1 MNCTGKLFIY
11 ILLFLSL
18 SLSSSGQG
26 IQGRITNTDSQGISY
41 AAVFVPAIH
50 QGTTANEEGYYRLE
64 LRPGNYEIR
73 FQYLGYKTQVHTLTI
88 ENDFITLDVVM
99 EEQQYALP
107 EVVVTASGEDPA
119 YYIMRRAIGMS
130 QYYLNQVSEYSCKV
144 YLKGS
149 GVLTKIPAMLR
160 RQFEREGVEQ
170 DRYFVTETIS
180 EVEYS
185 MPNQVQTRV
194 ISTRS
199 SGDDSQTSPMA
210 FITMSLYQDI
220 NGIISTLSRSAF
232 QVYRFQL
239 EGSFMEN
246 GQQVNKIRVIPRR
259 AGHDLYNGHI
269 FIKDGTWSLHSVD
282 LQIEQSLFTARIR
295 QVYNPVADGVWMP
308 VSHDFHFQVGIMG
321 LEMEYKY
328 LASVSDYQITLNPNL
343 DHDFYTR
350 VMESSTDV
358 FLLQLRDAE
367 LDRRRDVPGIDL
379 REQTQPQT
387 RRQERIA
394 ELMATE
400 DLNNREMRRLN
411 RLIRR
416 EARANEPR
424 RPLEVR
430 NLSMEIDDSAAVRTS
445 GYWAQNRPVPLTPQE
460 MESFSELPQDT
471 VEKEEA
477 RRGPLRQVLMGGTL
491 SPAENWTFRHNG
503 LLSPSSFDFNTVD
516 GLKYSKTLS
525 LRYSGAAGRQ
535 FTIANTS
542 GYAFARE
549 RFLTRFDLNYAY
561 HPFKRATFDLEGG
574 RRSQDFDSNHGIHPT
589 INAISSLF
597 FQNNF
602 LKLYEKDYVRL
613 HHRFDIVNGL
623 VLSTAAEYAQRRP
636 LVNHSDFSIAGW
648 LGGEYTPNIPDIP
661 GLESLIMPPHK
672 AFIIDAELSYTHR
685 HYYMRMG
692 ERKIMLSSRWPTLTL
707 AYREGIEGI
716 LNSDTRFRQ
725 LQTSINQSFS
735 LRLVGEFN
743 YRVTGGKFI
752 NSDKLFTPDFKHF
765 SSNSTWFLS
774 GTETNR
780 FRTLN
785 HYEYSTG
792 TEYLSA
798 HLHYEHGRILLKR
811 LPFMAR
817 TLSREKLFLQALAIP
832 EEDFYFEAGYGMSQI
847 FLIVNAEI
855 VTGFKGG
862 KHHYTGFRISVPL
875 GGEAGVRL

>member
-1 MNCTGKLFIY
+1 MNCTGKPFIS

-18 SLSSSGQG
+18 SLSSYGQG
-26 IQGRITNTDSQGISY
+26 IKGHITNADGERISY

-73 FQYLGYKTQVHTLTI
+73 FQYLGYKTQVHKVIVTD
-88 ENDFITLDVVM
+88 NFIVLDVVM

-130 QYYLNQVSEYSCKV
+130 QYYLNQVSEYNCRV

-180 EVEYS
+180 EVQYS

-199 SGDDSQTSPMA
+199 SGDDSQTSPMM

-220 NGIISTLSRSAF
+220 NGIISPLSRNAF

-239 EGSFMEN
+239 VGSFMEN
-246 GQQVNKIRVIPRR
+246 GRQVNKIRVIPRR
-259 AGHDLYNGHI
+259 AGHDLYSGYI

-282 LQIEQSLFTARIR
+282 LQIEQSLFTAGIR
-295 QVYNPVADGVWMP
+295 QVYNTVAEGVWMP
-308 VSHDFHFQVGIMG
+308 VSHDYYFQVSIMG
-321 LEMEYKY
+321 LGLEYKY
-328 LASVSDYQITLNPNL
+328 MASVSDYEITLNPNL
-343 DHDFYTR
+343 DHEFYAR
-350 VMESSTDV
+350 VMESSTDA

-367 LDRRRDVPGIDL
+367 ITRRRETPGIEL
-379 REQTQPQT
+379 REHTQPQT

-394 ELMATE
+394 ELMTRE
-400 DLNNREMRRLN
+400 DLDNREMRRLN

-430 NLSMEIDDSAAVRTS
+430 NLSMEMDDSARVRTAE
-445 GYWAQNRPVPLTPQE
+445 YWSQNRPVPLTPQE
-460 MESFSELPQDT
+460 MESFKELPQDT
-471 VEKEEA
+471 IEKEQP
-477 RRGPLRQVLMGGTL
+477 RRGPVRQVLMGGTQ
-491 SPAENWTFRHNG
+491 SPAENWVFRYNG
-503 LLSPSSFDFNTVD
+503 LLSLSSFDFNTVD

-525 LRYSGAAGRQ
+525 LRHSAASGRQ
-535 FTIANTS
+535 FTLANTS

-549 RFLTRFDLNYAY
+549 RFLTRFDMNYAY
-561 HPFKRATFDLEGG
+561 HPFKRATLGIQGG
-574 RRSQDFDSNHGIHPT
+574 RRSQDFDSQYGIHPF
-589 INAISSLF
+589 INVVSSLF

-602 LKLYEKDYVRL
+602 MKLYEKDYLRI
-613 HHRFDIVNGL
+613 HHQFDIVNGL
-623 VLSTAAEYAQRRP
+623 VLSTAAEYAKRRP
-636 LVNHSDFSIAGW
+636 LENHSDFSIAGW
-648 LGGEYTPNIPDIP
+648 FGGEYTPNIPAIP
-661 GLESLIMPPHK
+661 GLETLIMPQHN
-672 AFIIDAELSYTHR
+672 AFVVDAKLSYTHR
-685 HYYMRMG
+685 HYFMRMG
-692 ERKIMLSSRWPTLTL
+692 QRKMMLYSRWPAISL
-707 AYREGIEGI
+707 AYREGIEGV
-716 LNSDTRFRQ
+716 LQSDTRFRQ
-725 LQTSINQSFS
+725 LEASVNQSFTI
-735 LRLVGEFN
+735 RMIGEFEYTLN
-743 YRVTGGKFI
+743 AGKFT
-752 NSDKLFTPDFKHF
+752 NSEKLFSPDFRHF

-774 GTETNR
+774 GTEKHR
-780 FRTLN
+780 FRSLN

-817 TLSREKLFLQALAIP
+817 TLSREKLFFNALTIP
-832 EEDFYFEAGYGMSQI
+832 EKDFYFEAGYGMNQL
-847 FLIVNAEI
+847 FLLVNAEI

>member
-1 MNCTGKLFIY
+1 MNCIRKPFIS
-11 ILLFLSL
+11 IFLFLSL
-18 SLSSSGQG
+18 SLSAIGQG
-26 IQGRITNTDSQGISY
+26 LMGHITNSDGQGISY
-41 AAVFVPAIH
+41 AAVFVPSIH
-50 QGTTANEEGYYRLE
+50 QGTTANEEGIYRLE
-64 LRPGNYEIR
+64 LEPGIYEIR
-73 FQYLGYKTQVHTLTI
+73 FQYLGYKTQVHTVNI
-88 ENDFITLDVVM
+88 ENDYVSLDVIM
-99 EEQQYALP
+99 EDQQYALP

-130 QYYLNQVSEYSCKV
+130 QYYLNQVSEYNCRV

-149 GVLTKIPAMLR
+149 GVLTKIPALLR

-180 EVEYS
+180 EVQYA
-185 MPNQVQTRV
+185 MPDQVQTRV

-199 SGDDSQTSPMA
+199 SGDDNQTSPMM

-220 NGIISTLSRSAF
+220 NGIISPLSRNAF

-246 GQQVNKIRVIPRR
+246 GTQVNKIKVIPRR
-259 AGHDLYNGHI
+259 AGHDLYSGHI

-282 LQIEQSLFTARIR
+282 LQIEQSLFTAGIR

-308 VSHDFHFQVGIMG
+308 VSHNYHFRVGIMG
-321 LEMEYKY
+321 LELEYKY
-328 LASVSDYQITLNPNL
+328 LATVSDYEITLNPNV
-343 DHDFYTR
+343 DHEFYNQ
-350 VMESSTDV
+350 VMAGSTDA

-367 LDRRRDVPGIDL
+367 LDRKSDVPEIGL
-379 REQTQPQT
+379 REQTRPQS
-387 RRQERIA
+387 RRQQQIS

-430 NLSMEIDDSAAVRTS
+430 NLSMEMDDSARVRTS
-445 GYWAQNRPVPLTPQE
+445 TYWAENRPVPLTPQE
-460 MESFSELPQDT
+460 MESFTELPQDT
-471 VEKEEA
+471 VEKETP
-477 RRGPLRQVLMGGTL
+477 RRGPLRKVLTGGTH
-491 SPAENWTFRHNG
+491 SPAEKWTFRYNG
-503 LLSPSSFDFNTVD
+503 LVSLSSFDFNTVD

-525 LRYSGAAGRQ
+525 LGHSGASGRQ

-561 HPFKRATFDLEGG
+561 HPFRRASFNLEGG
-574 RRSQDFDSNHGIHPT
+574 RRSQDFDANHGIHPT
-589 INAISSLF
+589 VNAISSLF

-602 LKLYEKDYVRL
+602 LKLYEKDYVRIL
-613 HHRFDIVNGL
+613 HRFDVVNGL
-623 VLSTAAEYAQRRP
+623 VLTTAAEYAQRRP
-636 LVNHSDFSIAGW
+636 LENHTDFSIAGW
-648 LGGEYTPNIPDIP
+648 MGGEYTPNIPAIP
-661 GLESLIMPPHK
+661 GLETLIMPVHN
-672 AFIIDAELSYTHR
+672 AFVIDAKLSYTHR
-685 HYYMRMG
+685 HYYMRIG
-692 ERKIMLSSRWPTLTL
+692 ERKVMLSSRWPTVSL

-725 LQTSINQSFS
+725 FEASVNQSLS
-735 LRLVGEFN
+735 VKMVGEFS
-743 YRVTGGKFI
+743 YRI
-752 NSDKLFTPDFKHF
+752 NVGRFFNTDKLFTPDFRHF
-765 SSNSTWFLS
+765 SSNSTWFMS
-774 GTETNR
+774 GTETDR

-798 HLHYEHGRILLKR
+798 HLNYEHGRILLKR
-811 LPFMAR
+811 LPFLAR
-817 TLSREKLFLQALAIP
+817 TLSREKLFFSALSIP
-832 EEDFYFEAGYGMSQI
+832 EDDFYFEIGYGMNQI
-847 FLIVNAEI
+847 FLLINAEI
-855 VTGFKGG
+855 VSGFKGG

-875 GGEAGVRL
+875 GGEASVRL